1 MRPPPPPL
9 RRRRPDR
16 RERAALPFAS
26 SRWCHL
32 VVCCS
37 SIALFQNRLSAL
49 VSGDVIN
56 AGGGIAGIAD
66 DIIVTD
72 NHDRRNEQISVE
84 IEPEKAKGNSWESD
98 DDDDSVVTAVV
109 DVAGYEN
116 GENDVSAVGEDTIE
130 FPAGRQNGKAESVIG
145 ASNVAD
151 VDEYADAAS
160 GVTHVGH
167 VEGESLGQDSAED
180 ETKVTSERPDDGD
193 AKVENSA
200 SDALVDTE
208 ITLEDNVDPTP
219 GQVSVEGSHD
229 RPDDDDDV
237 ADEILSES
245 VKTIISENEI
255 GAGDSQKEVT
265 ASKTVLPLD
274 DDDDDVTNI
283 VGGSK
288 EIDDLGVPSPTDID
302 GSEDSLALSSLHS
315 QPTAFHRS
323 QSSEGDA
330 VVEGEGALVEDE
342 KVKVEVPEK
351 DATGPEKAGESTQE
365 AVRNDTGAENGND
378 RSVPDDLSAANV
390 GNGGSDLS
398 ILTEDNANIA
408 LEDKPSEEMLPGSER
423 TQQPPIQDWDDE
435 DEDSL
440 FEMLQSTFNVILL
453 AVGLTSFLVFRKRVK
468 DRVLADPSIH
478 VTSAIKDEIID
489 VAIRLVSWATG
500 TSNGAKTNIS
510 NAEVGNDTSTGF
522 GNETIP
528 LSTATDEEWGWED
541 EDMGNRL
548 ELSAIGGDEAKE
560 DDDLAMA
567 IAMSIS
573 DSRNSSDEAMGT
585 TASVLKPINPSNMN
599 GSRYSPSTGNDK
611 TQRSSTTAKFSS
623 TSFETQSYS
632 AGGDSIADLLGQM
645 GSNGGPVITSFG
657 QKPSTITKPKSQ
669 PKNESAD
676 DIFASMGLSTSYSS
690 TTASRPSRPAPKS
703 VGWQASTSTQSKK
716 NAPKSTQL
724 SSLLDDTFDGDVDA
738 DTWGDCGDLD
748 DLLD

>member
-16 RERAALPFAS
+16 GERATLPFAS

-32 VVCCS
+32 VVYCS
-37 SIALFQNRLSAL
+37 SIVLFQNRLGAL

-56 AGGGIAGIAD
+56 NGGGIPGIAD

-72 NHDRRNEQISVE
+72 KQDRRSLGGVGNEQISVE
-84 IEPEKAKGNSWESD
+84 MEPEKAKGISWEGDDDD
-98 DDDDSVVTAVV
+98 DDDDSVATAVV
-109 DVAGYEN
+109 DVAGN
-116 GENDVSAVGEDTIE
+116 KDGENDVSAIGEDTIE
-130 FPAGRQNGKAESVIG
+130 FPAGRQNGKVESGIG

-151 VDEYADAAS
+151 GDEFADADI
-160 GVTHVGH
+160 GH
-167 VEGESLGQDSAED
+167 AEGGSLGQVSAED
-180 ETKVTSERPDDGD
+180 ETKVTPERPDDDD
-193 AKVENSA
+193 ATVKNSA
-200 SDALVDTE
+200 SDALVNTE
-208 ITLEDNVDPTP
+208 ITLGENVDPTP
-219 GQVSVEGSHD
+219 GQVSVEGRHD

-265 ASKTVLPLD
+265 ASKKVLPL
-274 DDDDDVTNI
+274 DDDDVTNI

-288 EIDDLGVPSPTDID
+288 EIDDLGVPSPTNID
-302 GSEDSLALSSLHS
+302 GSEDNLALSSLHS
-315 QPTAFHRS
+315 QPTTFHRS

-351 DATGPEKAGESTQE
+351 DATGPEKAGDSTQE
-365 AVRNDTGAENGND
+365 TVRNDTGAENGND
-378 RSVPDDLSAANV
+378 HSVPLSDTNV

-398 ILTEDNANIA
+398 ILTEDNTNVA
-408 LEDKPSEEMLPGSER
+408 LEGKPSEQMLPGSDQ

-478 VTSAIKDEIID
+478 VASAIKDEIID
-489 VAIRLVSWATG
+489 VVIRLASWATG
-500 TSNGAKTNIS
+500 TSNGAKKNVS
-510 NAEVGNDTSTGF
+510 NAEVGNETSTGF

-541 EDMGNRL
+541 EDMGTKL
-548 ELSAIGGDEAKE
+548 ELSAMRGDEAKE

-585 TASVLKPINPSNMN
+585 TASVLKPKNPSTMN
-599 GSRYSPSTGNDK
+599 GSKYSPSTGKDK
-611 TQRSSTTAKFSS
+611 TLRSSTTPKFSS

-690 TTASRPSRPAPKS
+690 TTARPAPKS
-703 VGWQASTSTQSKK
+703 VGWQASTSTQSKT
-716 NAPKSTQL
+716 NAPKSTPL
-724 SSLLDDTFDGDVDA
+724 SSLLADTYDGDVDA
-738 DTWGDCGDLD
+738 DTWGDGGDLD